1 MPVPIILAI
10 VASPAVGSFGAP
22 SIEGLKLIFWVYRA
36 ELKLTDARSNI
47 GCRAKLA
54 GGLQRGC
61 VGSHGLIAAVDG
73 EQVAKITGPSTPDI
87 FFAYSC
93 PNDAKCCQVLI
104 VLVWVV

>member
-1 MPVPIILAI
+1 MPIPIILAI

-47 GCRAKLA
+47 GHCAKVA

-61 VGSHGLIAAVDG
+61 ICPHGFIVAVNG
-73 EQVAKITGPSTPDI
+73 
-87 FFAYSC
+87 
-93 PNDAKCCQVLI
+93 
-104 VLVWVV
+104 